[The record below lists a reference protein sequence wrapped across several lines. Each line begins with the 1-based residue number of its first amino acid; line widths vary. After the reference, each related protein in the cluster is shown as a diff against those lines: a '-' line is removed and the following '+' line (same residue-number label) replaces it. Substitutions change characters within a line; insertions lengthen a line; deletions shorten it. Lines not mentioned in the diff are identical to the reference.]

1 MSIYYDPNDELV
13 IELQKYFCKQK
24 LLEGN
29 SNLFLPYDPIINK
42 IEAIKRNSEF
52 VTCPKCGVE
61 GNRPNMMRWHF
72 DKCKTILKNCKQCD
86 KVIPRQGIKDHQYK
100 EKHYCN
106 RECYMKSKKGKT
118 PILLTDE
125 MKKTIGQKNSKKIMI
140 NGIIYKSRTEMSKIY
155 NISGQKFKEWVE
167 CGKITYIKAK

>member
-13 IELQKYFCKQK
+13 IEIQKYFCMQK
-24 LLEGN
+24 SLEGD
-29 SNLFLPYDPIINK
+29 SNLFIPYDPIINK

-72 DKCKTILKNCKQCD
+72 DKCKTILKNCKQCGE
-86 KVIPRQGIKDHQYK
+86 VIPRQGIKDCQYK

-106 RECYMKSKKGKT
+106 RKCYMESKKE
-118 PILLTDE
+118 IVFLE
-125 MKKTIGQKNSKKIMI
+125 MTVEMREKISIARKKYLNNVKCNNTQ
-140 NGIIYKSRTEMSKIY
+140 
-155 NISGQKFKEWVE
+155 
-167 CGKITYIKAK
+167 IK